1 MSPVISL
8 QNVTAGYEH
17 KPILYDV
24 SLNVYASDFLGIV
37 GPNGGGKTTLIKVIL
52 GQIKPMNGTVC
63 LFHEGKRVDKLNVGY
78 LPQNN
83 MIDKKFPISVYEVI
97 RSGLSRRKLI
107 DRRLTTK
114 ERERIDEVINRVE
127 LNGYG
132 NKAIGELSGGQL
144 QRVLLGRAIVS
155 QPEIVI
161 LDEPNTFVDK
171 RFEKELYDIIAEIN
185 KNCTIIMVSHQLDYI
200 LKHAKNIAVVNG
212 HLFYHPNNEANADWV
227 KKIFE

>member
-1 MSPVISL
+1 MSPVISIH
-8 QNVTAGYEH
+8 NVTAGYER

-24 SLNVYASDFLGIV
+24 SLNVYANDFLGIV
-37 GPNGGGKTTLIKVIL
+37 GPNGGGKTTLIRVIL
-52 GQIKPMNGTVC
+52 GQLKQMKGTVS
-63 LFHEGKRVDKLNVGY
+63 FYREGERVDKLNVGY

-97 RSGLSRRKLI
+97 RSGLSKRKLI
-107 DRRLTTK
+107 DSKITHK
-114 ERERIDEVINRVE
+114 ERVLIDEVINRVE
-127 LNGYG
+127 LNGYEK
-132 NKAIGELSGGQL
+132 KAIGELSGGQL

-200 LKHAKNIAVVNG
+200 IKHAKNIAGVNG
-212 HLFYHPNNEANADWV
+212 RLFYHPNSEANADWV

>member
-1 MSPVISL
+1 MSPVISIH
-8 QNVTAGYEH
+8 NVTAGYER

-24 SLNVYASDFLGIV
+24 SLNVYANDFLGIV
-37 GPNGGGKTTLIKVIL
+37 GPNGGGKTTLIRVIL
-52 GQIKPMNGTVC
+52 GQLKPMKGTVS
-63 LFHEGKRVDKLNVGY
+63 FYREGERVDKLNVGY

-97 RSGLSRRKLI
+97 RSGLSKRKLI
-107 DRRLTTK
+107 DSRLTPK
-114 ERERIDEVINRVE
+114 ERVRIDEVINRVE
-127 LNGYG
+127 LNGYEK
-132 NKAIGELSGGQL
+132 KAIGELSGGQL

-200 LKHAKNIAVVNG
+200 IKHAKNIAGVNG
-212 HLFYHPNNEANADWV
+212 RLFYHPNSEANADWV